1 MQKISVYIIAY
12 NEAAKIA
19 DTINSVLWADEIVLA
34 DSASTDGT
42 DRIAA
47 EMGAR
52 IVQIPFEGFGHLRN
66 RAIAACTPASF
77 CAFWIS
83 S

>member
-12 NEAAKIA
+12 NEAGKIA

-52 IVQIPFEGFGHLRN
+52 IVQIPSAICATVPSPSVRMSGF
-66 RAIAACTPASF
+66 
-77 CAFWIS
+77 
-83 S
+83 